1 MGGFF
6 LPFFRELA
14 SSNTAWWLGR
24 ELVRKGWG
32 SGQPKGSTLLGMLE
46 NEVDLVILCIEFQN
60 LNFVTKQ
67 GK

>member
-1 MGGFF
+1 
-6 LPFFRELA
+6 LA
-14 SSNTAWWLGR
+14 AWWLGR

>member
-1 MGGFF
+1 M
-6 LPFFRELA
+6 
-14 SSNTAWWLGR
+14 R

-32 SGQPKGSTLLGMLE
+32 SGQTKDAMLLGILE